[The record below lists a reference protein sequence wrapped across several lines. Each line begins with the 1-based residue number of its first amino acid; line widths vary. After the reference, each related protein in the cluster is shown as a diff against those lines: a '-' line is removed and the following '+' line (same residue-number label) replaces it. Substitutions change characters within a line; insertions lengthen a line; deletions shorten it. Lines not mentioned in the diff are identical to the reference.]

1 MLAVVLA
8 AALLPAPQDTISLSL
23 AEAVRRALDVSPV
36 VAAARGAVA
45 APRGERAE
53 VIWPFPVNPALEFA
67 RVRRTAPGGT
77 TYDRELAVRQDVEI
91 AGQGFIRAGAAGKRI
106 RAAEELVADA
116 RRLAALDT
124 RVAFAALAIAERRA
138 ALVDSAAQFGE
149 RLAEVTRRQLDAGEI
164 NLLERNA
171 AVLDAARQ
179 RSAAERARAEWTAA
193 GAELARVLALEAG
206 AMPRAASLP
215 PLPDGEVP
223 GAVALLRAALTRRPD
238 LEAARWEASGA
249 GQDVTAAALDGWI
262 PALQLGAVSGQEA
275 GSDDLLGFTIGISVP
290 LFRRNQA
297 ARGAAA
303 ARRTAADAGLD
314 AVRRAIQA
322 DVEAAFARYVLARRA
337 ERRFAEEVLRAA
349 TENVTL
355 TERAFTEGKV
365 GITDVVVLRS
375 TAVAA
380 QLEYLEVL
388 ADAYE
393 GWFRLAAAVGV
404 APDELNDLT
413 GEQP

>member
-1 MLAVVLA
+1 
-8 AALLPAPQDTISLSL
+8 
-23 AEAVRRALDVSPV
+23 
-36 VAAARGAVA
+36 
-45 APRGERAE
+45 
-53 VIWPFPVNPALEFA
+53 
-67 RVRRTAPGGT
+67 
-77 TYDRELAVRQDVEI
+77 VEI
-91 AGQGFIRAGAAGKRI
+91 AGQGFVRAGAAGKRV
-106 RAAEELVADA
+106 RAAEALVADA
-116 RRLAALDT
+116 ERLAALEA
-124 RVAFAALAIAERRA
+124 RLAFSTLALAERRA
-138 ALVDSAAQFGE
+138 ALVDSAARFGE
-149 RLAEVTRRQLDAGEI
+149 RLAAVTRRQLDAGAI
-164 NLLERNA
+164 NLLEHNA

-179 RSAAERARAEWTAA
+179 RSAAERARAERTAT
-193 GAELARVLALEAG
+193 GADLARVLALGAG
-206 AMPRAASLP
+206 TVPRPEPLP
-215 PLPDGEVP
+215 PLSNREPPGPD
-223 GAVALLRAALTRRPD
+223 ALLRAALARRPD
-238 LEAARWEASGA
+238 YSAAEWEARGA
-249 GQDVTAAALDGWI
+249 RQDVTATGLDGWI
-262 PALQLGAVSGQEA
+262 PSLQLGLVSGREE
-275 GSDDLLGFTIGISVP
+275 GSDDLFGFTIGVSVP

-303 ARRTAADAGLD
+303 ARRSAADAGLE

-355 TERAFTEGKV
+355 TERAFAEGKV
-365 GITDVVVLRS
+365 GIADVVVLRS

-404 APDELNDLT
+404 APDELNDVT